1 MRHIPKV
8 ILLISF
14 SILFSACSTFLF
26 KGKPNYI
33 IAKDGHFFLDG
44 KPYYF
49 VGTNLWY
56 GCYIGSPGK
65 TGDRERLK
73 RELDRLKSIG
83 VTNLRI
89 LGASESSY
97 IKNSLKP
104 AIQTSANVYDES
116 LLEGLDFLLSEMKK
130 RDMKAVIF
138 LNNYWEWSGGMAQY
152 NYWSGDTPGVDPS
165 NPPNNYPNFMNYS
178 ATFYK
183 NVKAQKLFFNFL
195 QMLITRENTCTGDYY
210 FEDPAIMSWELANEP
225 RPGRGEK
232 AKEYID
238 HFYKWIDTTAKF
250 IHTIDP
256 NHLVTTGMEGLAG
269 SLEDS
274 AIFINSHKDRYID
287 YATFH
292 LWPKNWSWFDAKHS
306 DETYPRT
313 EENAVNYINK
323 HIMFARILNKP
334 IVMEEYGLPRDSEF
348 YSAGTPTKIR
358 DKYFKKILGLIA
370 DSAAAGAPI
379 SGSNFWGWGG
389 EIRGLHPDFK
399 WQTGD
404 PFTGD
409 PPQEPQGLN
418 SVFDTDTSTINI
430 FKTIAE
436 RLKSISL
443 KPTLTVSQ

>member
-26 KGKPNYI
+26 KGKPNYV

-104 AIQTSANVYDES
+104 AIQTSANVYDEN

-130 RDMKAVIF
+130 RDMHAVIF

-152 NYWSGDTPGVDPS
+152 NYWSGDIPGVDPS
-165 NPPNNYPNFMNYS
+165 NPPNNYSNFMDYS

-183 NVKAQKLFFNFL
+183 NKKAQNLFFNFL
-195 QMLITRENTCTGDYY
+195 QN
-210 FEDPAIMSWELANEP
+210 AN
-225 RPGRGEK
+225 
-232 AKEYID
+232 
-238 HFYKWIDTTAKF
+238 
-250 IHTIDP
+250 
-256 NHLVTTGMEGLAG
+256 
-269 SLEDS
+269 
-274 AIFINSHKDRYID
+274 
-287 YATFH
+287 
-292 LWPKNWSWFDAKHS
+292 
-306 DETYPRT
+306 
-313 EENAVNYINK
+313 NK
-323 HIMFARILNKP
+323 RK
-334 IVMEEYGLPRDSEF
+334 
-348 YSAGTPTKIR
+348 
-358 DKYFKKILGLIA
+358 
-370 DSAAAGAPI
+370 
-379 SGSNFWGWGG
+379 
-389 EIRGLHPDFK
+389 
-399 WQTGD
+399 
-404 PFTGD
+404 
-409 PPQEPQGLN
+409 
-418 SVFDTDTSTINI
+418 
-430 FKTIAE
+430 
-436 RLKSISL
+436 
-443 KPTLTVSQ
+443 

>member
-1 MRHIPKV
+1 MRHTPKV

-14 SILFSACSTFLF
+14 SILFSACSSFLF
-26 KGKPNYI
+26 KGKPNYV

-89 LGASESSY
+89 LGASENSY

-104 AIQTSANVYDES
+104 AIQTSANVYDEN

-130 RDMKAVIF
+130 RDMHAVIF

-152 NYWSGDTPGVDPS
+152 NYWSGDIPGVDPS
-165 NPPNNYPNFMNYS
+165 NPPNNYSNFMDYS

-183 NVKAQKLFFNFL
+183 NKKAQNLFFNFL
-195 QMLITRENTCTGDYY
+195 KMLITRENKFTGDYY
-210 FEDPAIMSWELANEP
+210 YEDPAIMSWELANEP
-225 RPGRGEK
+225 RPGRSK
-232 AKEYID
+232 NTID
-238 HFYKWIDTTAKF
+238 SISYFYNWIDTTAKF
-250 IHTIDP
+250 IHKLDP

-269 SLEDS
+269 SLGDS

-292 LWPKNWSWFDAKHS
+292 LWPKNWSWYNAKKA

-313 EENAVNYINK
+313 VDSAVSYINK

-334 IVMEEYGLPRDSEF
+334 IVMEEFGIPRDSEF
-348 YSAGTPTKIR
+348 YDASSPTSIR

-370 DSAAAGAPI
+370 DSAASGSPI
-379 SGSNFWGWGG
+379 PGSNFWGWGG
-389 EIRGLHPDFK
+389 EARTPNSDFK
-399 WQTGD
+399 WLPGD

-418 SVFDTDTSTINI
+418 SVFDTDTSTINVLEN
-430 FKTIAE
+430 IAE
-436 RLKSISL
+436 RLKTIDL
-443 KPTLTVSQ
+443 KPGYSLSK